1 MLNRRVFLT
10 GLAATTA
17 SLAASLSMG
26 HRAFAAERRTVVVG
40 GRPAR
45 VVDIHAHCVIPEV
58 EKVIAGTPLARNL
71 PASQLLDAQRLQAMD
86 TRGIDV
92 QALSINQYWWYEA
105 DRDLASAIVRTQD
118 EGLARWCDAH
128 PDRFVALTSVSLQY
142 PELAAEQLEY
152 AVTQLGMRGASIGGH
167 VQGEVPFSS
176 RFDPFWARAEALGV
190 PVFMHPG
197 GAENVVCEGALD
209 GAGDLGNVIGNPL
222 ETTVFLSR
230 MIFEGTLDR
239 FPRLKIAAA
248 HGGGYLPSYL
258 GRSEVACEYR
268 NNANCANSKR
278 PSEYLKSQILVD
290 SMVFSDEGLRHLV
303 AECGPSQ
310 VVYGSDLPFGWPDTI
325 DLIVDADFLTDDEKR
340 AILGGNLATL
350 LRIPER

>member
-1 MLNRRVFLT
+1 
-10 GLAATTA
+10 
-17 SLAASLSMG
+17 
-26 HRAFAAERRTVVVG
+26 
-40 GRPAR
+40 
-45 VVDIHAHCVIPEV
+45 
-58 EKVIAGTPLARNL
+58 
-71 PASQLLDAQRLQAMD
+71 
-86 TRGIDV
+86 
-92 QALSINQYWWYEA
+92 
-105 DRDLASAIVRTQD
+105 
-118 EGLARWCDAH
+118 
-128 PDRFVALTSVSLQY
+128 
-142 PELAAEQLEY
+142 
-152 AVTQLGMRGASIGGH
+152 
-167 VQGEVPFSS
+167 
-176 RFDPFWARAEALGV
+176 V

-230 MIFEGTLDR
+230 MIFEATLDR